1 MKKLLS
7 WLLVL
12 AMVMAIAPA
21 AFAADAEEDLTWGL
35 TPFDER
41 QTLRITSSPAL
52 RSPIRSC
59 SRISWA
65 CSTR

>member
-21 AFAADAEEDLTWGL
+21 AFAADAEE
-35 TPFDER
+35 
-41 QTLRITSSPAL
+41 A
-52 RSPIRSC
+52 
-59 SRISWA
+59 
-65 CSTR
+65 

>member
-35 TPFDER
+35 TPFDEP
-41 QTLRITSSPAL
+41 QTLRIGFFTGSPL
-52 RSPIRSC
+52 VLSVPVRG
-59 SRISWA
+59 
-65 CSTR
+65 